1 MKRIK
6 PSGTMSM
13 AEKARRMEKG
23 GRKIYHLDIGEP
35 DFDTPE
41 HIKEA
46 AFEAMRRGFT
56 HYTSSRG
63 IMELREAISDDLKRR
78 GVEADP
84 EKEIIVTPGA
94 KHAIYCACLAT
105 LNPGDEVLVLAP
117 TWPTHFQ
124 CVEIAEARPIEVPCG
139 ETYSLDEEAL
149 KERLTPN
156 SRMILVCSP
165 NNPTGG
171 VLTIEEIRVIA
182 DLARDHDLLVL
193 SDEIYDRIVYDSL
206 EIRSIASL
214 EGMKERTIVI
224 NGFSKTYAMT
234 GWRLGYAYANKDIIE
249 AMDRIQQSTTT
260 CPASFVQKA
269 GVAALKGPQD
279 FVEEMIKEYDRR
291 RRFIVDEL
299 NKIPGVSCVMPKGAF
314 YVFPD
319 FSSLKVPSFEL
330 SERLLVEKGIS
341 TTPGSEF
348 GASGE
353 GHLRLSY
360 ATSIETIGEA
370 FKKVYE
376 FVNRWF

>member
-1 MKRIK
+1 
-6 PSGTMSM
+6 
-13 AEKARRMEKG
+13 
-23 GRKIYHLDIGEP
+23 
-35 DFDTPE
+35 
-41 HIKEA
+41 
-46 AFEAMRRGFT
+46 
-56 HYTSSRG
+56 
-63 IMELREAISDDLKRR
+63 
-78 GVEADP
+78 
-84 EKEIIVTPGA
+84 
-94 KHAIYCACLAT
+94 
-105 LNPGDEVLVLAP
+105 
-117 TWPTHFQ
+117 
-124 CVEIAEARPIEVPCG
+124 VPCG

-156 SRMILVCSP
+156 SRMILLCSP

-171 VLTIEEIRVIA
+171 VLSVEEIRVIA

-193 SDEIYDRIVYDSL
+193 SDEIYDRIVYDGL

-214 EGMKERTIVI
+214 EGMKERTIMI

-319 FSSLKVPSFEL
+319 FSSLKVPSFDL

-376 FVNRWF
+376 FVNRCLKS